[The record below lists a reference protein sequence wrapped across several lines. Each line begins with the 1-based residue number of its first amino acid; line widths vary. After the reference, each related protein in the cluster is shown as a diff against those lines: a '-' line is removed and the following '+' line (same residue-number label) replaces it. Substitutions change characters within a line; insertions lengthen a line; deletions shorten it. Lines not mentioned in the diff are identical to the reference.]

1 MPTRNPG
8 TLASLFLS
16 VRLALLVSACAAIV
30 IVLGLL
36 AYESLQNLAE
46 SSRFAAE
53 AERARSQLSK
63 VLEDLTQMG
72 SGVRQ
77 YQATADKG
85 AFAEAD
91 AAAAALP
98 ADLQALEPLSQDAT
112 ERSLLGPLHELA
124 ALRAARTRHLIDE
137 AVNGNVAE
145 VDALVEV
152 DDGPRLMSA
161 CRALIGRMQA
171 RQSELLVEREAF
183 VAHAR
188 VVARWAIGVT
198 TALATVMLFLV
209 ASLTTRHAAR
219 LRGMQE
225 ELATT
230 LRSIGDA
237 VISTDADGRVR
248 FMNAVAEEL
257 TGWSTKTARGLPLER
272 VFQICNEATREPL
285 ETPVS
290 QVLKDHGV
298 VGLANHTLL
307 ISRDGM
313 ERPIEDSGAPIRGSD
328 GRIIG
333 VVLVFRDASKE
344 RAAQRALL
352 ESESQLREANATLEQ
367 KVVERAAQLA
377 ARETLIHTFYEH
389 SSECHA
395 VLVVNSGG
403 HFRYEEVNPATL
415 RLYGKTREEVVGH
428 TIEEVFEATTA
439 ATLTGHLSD
448 CLITNV
454 PLRYERVHGDRML
467 EAIATPVIGTGPHR
481 RVVVS
486 ARDVTDRRALEQQL
500 LQSRKMEAVGQL
512 TGGLAHDFN
521 NLLSGIS
528 GSFELL
534 QTRVAQGR
542 LADLDRFVAAG
553 QAAARRA
560 AALTHR
566 LLAFSRRQTLDAKL
580 TDVNR
585 LIADMVELISR
596 TAGPEISI
604 EVVGGMGL
612 WHPLVD
618 ANQLENAVLNLC
630 INARDAMPDGGKITI
645 ETANRWIDER
655 MANDLASGQYISIC
669 ISDTGCGMSPEV
681 AARAFEP
688 FYTTKPLGQGTGLGL
703 SMIYG
708 FARQSG
714 GQVRIYSEVGK
725 GAMVCIYL
733 PRAAGA
739 QSPEAAQPVLSPA
752 ILQSPGRTVLVVD
765 DEAVVRMLVV
775 EVLQDLGCVAVECD
789 DGISALQVLQS
800 SRPLDLLITDVGL
813 PNGMNGRQLADAA
826 RNLRPDLNVLFIT
839 GYAENAV
846 FSHGHVEAGLEV
858 LTKPFAI
865 EELARRIVGL
875 LPASSHPSQA
885 ELRRPSAPT
894 QRSDG

>member
-1 MPTRNPG
+1 MTPTRNPS
-8 TLASLFLS
+8 TLTSLFLS
-16 VRLALLVSACAAIV
+16 VRLALLVAACATVV

-36 AYESLQNLAE
+36 AYRSQQNLAE
-46 SSRFAAE
+46 SSQFAADD
-53 AERARSQLSK
+53 ERARSQLAQ

-72 SGVRQ
+72 AGVRQ

-85 AFAEAD
+85 AFAEAN

-98 ADLQALEPLSQDAT
+98 GDLTALEPLSQDPVQ
-112 ERSLLGPLHELA
+112 RSLLGPLHELA
-124 ALRAARTRHLIDE
+124 DLRTAQTRHLIDE
-137 AVNGNVAE
+137 AIDGKVAE
-145 VDALVEV
+145 VDTLIVAG
-152 DDGPRLMSA
+152 DGPRLMSA
-161 CRALIGRMQA
+161 CRALVARMQA
-171 RQSELLVEREAF
+171 RQSERLVEREAF

-188 VVARWAIGVT
+188 VVAGWAIAVT
-198 TALATVMLFLV
+198 AGLATVMIFLV

-219 LRGMQE
+219 LRRTQE

-237 VISTDADGRVR
+237 VISTDAEGRVR
-248 FMNAVAEEL
+248 FMNEVAEEL
-257 TGWSTKTARGLPLER
+257 TGWTTKDARGLPLER
-272 VFQICNEATREPL
+272 VFQICNETTREAL

-307 ISRDGM
+307 ISRDGK
-313 ERPIEDSGAPIRGSD
+313 ERPIEDSGAPIRAGD
-328 GRIIG
+328 GKIIG

-352 ESESQLREANATLEQ
+352 ESESQLREANANLEQ
-367 KVVERAAQLA
+367 KVAERAAQLA
-377 ARETLIHTFYEH
+377 ARETLIRTFYEH

-395 VLVVNSGG
+395 VLVEIAGG
-403 HFRYEEVNPATL
+403 RFRYEEINPATL
-415 RLYGKTREEVVGH
+415 RLYGKQREEVVGH
-428 TIEEVFEATTA
+428 AIEDVFDATAA
-439 ATLTGHLSD
+439 ATLTAHLSD
-448 CLITNV
+448 CLATGM
-454 PLRYERVHGDRML
+454 PLRYERAHGDRML
-467 EAIATPVIGTGPHR
+467 EAIATPVVGAGPR
-481 RVVVS
+481 RRLVVS
-486 ARDVTDRRALEQQL
+486 ARDVTERRALEQQL

-534 QTRVAQGR
+534 QARVAQGR
-542 LADLDRFVAAG
+542 VADLDRFVAAG

-566 LLAFSRRQTLDAKL
+566 LLAFSRRQTLDAKP

-596 TAGPEISI
+596 TVGPGISI

-655 MANDLASGQYISIC
+655 MAKDRELVPGQYISIC

-725 GAMVCIYL
+725 GAMICIYL
-733 PRAAGA
+733 PRATGTRPPDTA
-739 QSPEAAQPVLSPA
+739 QTVSAPAVL
-752 ILQSPGRTVLVVD
+752 QNPGRTVLVVD

-775 EVLQDLGCVAVECD
+775 EVLQDLGCVAMECD

-826 RNLRPDLNVLFIT
+826 RDLRPKLNVLFIT

-846 FSHGHVEAGLEV
+846 FSHGHVEGGVDV

-865 EELARRIVGL
+865 DELAKRIVSL
-875 LPASSHPSQA
+875 LPAAA
-885 ELRRPSAPT
+885 ERA
-894 QRSDG
+894 

>member
-1 MPTRNPG
+1 
-8 TLASLFLS
+8 LFLS
-16 VRLALLVSACAAIV
+16 ARLILLVSSCAVIV

-36 AYESLQNLAE
+36 AYGSLQNLAASGE
-46 SSRFAAE
+46 FAAE
-53 AERARSQLSK
+53 AERSRTQLAQ

-85 AFAEAD
+85 AFAEAE
-91 AAAAALP
+91 AAGAALP
-98 ADLQALEPLSQDAT
+98 ADLQALDPLSQDPVQS
-112 ERSLLGPLHELA
+112 SLLGPLRELA
-124 ALRAARTRHLIDE
+124 ALRSAQSRHLMDE
-137 AVNGNVAE
+137 ATNGHVAE
-145 VDALVEV
+145 VDALIVAG
-152 DDGPRLMSA
+152 DGPRLMSA

-171 RQSELLVEREAF
+171 RQSERLAEREAF
-183 VAHAR
+183 VSHAR
-188 VVARWAIGVT
+188 AVAGWAIGAT
-198 TALATVMLFLV
+198 TGLATVMIFLV
-209 ASLTTRHAAR
+209 VWLTIRHAAR
-219 LRGMQE
+219 LRGTQE

-237 VISTDADGRVR
+237 VISTDAEGSVR
-248 FMNAVAEEL
+248 FVNAVAEEL
-257 TGWSTKTARGLPLER
+257 TGWTTKTARGLPLEQ
-272 VFQICNEATREPL
+272 VFRICSEVTREPL

-290 QVLKDHGV
+290 QVLKDHRV

-307 ISRDGM
+307 ISRDGT

-328 GRIIG
+328 GSIIG
-333 VVLVFRDASKE
+333 VVLVFRDASRE
-344 RAAQRALL
+344 RAAQRAIL

-367 KVVERAAQLA
+367 KVAERAAQLA

-395 VLVVNSGG
+395 VLAAVAGG
-403 HFRYEEVNPATL
+403 RFRYEEINPATL
-415 RLYGKTREEVVGH
+415 RLYGKTREEVVGRR
-428 TIEEVFEATTA
+428 IEEVFDAATA
-439 ATLTGHLSD
+439 ATLTAHLND
-448 CLITNV
+448 CLAINV
-454 PLRYERVHGDRML
+454 PLRYERAHGDRML
-467 EAIATPVIGTGPHR
+467 EAIATPVLGTGPHR
-481 RVVVS
+481 RIVVS

-534 QTRVAQGR
+534 QARVAQGR
-542 LADLDRFVAAG
+542 LADLDRFITAG

-566 LLAFSRRQTLDAKL
+566 LLAFSRRQTLDAKP

-596 TAGPEISI
+596 TVGPGISI
-604 EVVGGMGL
+604 EVVGGIGL

-618 ANQLENAVLNLC
+618 GNQLENAVLNLC

-645 ETANRWIDER
+645 ETANRWIDDR
-655 MANDLASGQYISIC
+655 LAKDRELVPGQYISIC

-714 GQVRIYSEVGK
+714 GQVRIYSEVAK
-725 GAMVCIYL
+725 GAMICIYL
-733 PRAAGA
+733 PRAADI
-739 QSPEAAQPVLSPA
+739 QSAETAQPVSSPA
-752 ILQSPGRTVLVVD
+752 VLESPGKTVLVVD
-765 DEAVVRMLVV
+765 DEAVVRMLVA
-775 EVLQDLGCVAVECD
+775 EVLQDLGCVALECG
-789 DGISALQVLQS
+789 DGIAALEVLQS

-826 RNLRPDLNVLFIT
+826 RGLRPELNVLFIT

-865 EELARRIVGL
+865 EELARRIVRL
-875 LPASSHPSQA
+875 L
-885 ELRRPSAPT
+885 
-894 QRSDG
+894 

>member
-1 MPTRNPG
+1 MPTRNPS
-8 TLASLFLS
+8 TLTSLFLS
-16 VRLALLVSACAAIV
+16 VRLVLLVSACAAIV

-53 AERARSQLSK
+53 AERARSQLSQ

-77 YQATADKG
+77 YQVTADKG

-98 ADLQALEPLSQDAT
+98 VDLQALEPLSQDPI

-124 ALRAARTRHLIDE
+124 AQRAAQTRHLINE
-137 AVNGNVAE
+137 AISGNLADVDTLIVAG
-145 VDALVEV
+145 
-152 DDGPRLMSA
+152 DGPRVMSA

-171 RQSELLVEREAF
+171 RQSERLVEQEAF
-183 VAHAR
+183 VTHAR
-188 VVARWAIGVT
+188 VVARWAIAVT
-198 TALATVMLFLV
+198 TAFATVMLFLV

-237 VISTDADGRVR
+237 VISTDAAGKVR

-257 TGWSTKTARGLPLER
+257 TGWNTKTAHGLPLER

-290 QVLKDHGV
+290 QVLKDHGI

-307 ISRDGM
+307 IARDGT
-313 ERPIEDSGAPIRGSD
+313 ERPIEDSGAPIRGGD
-328 GRIIG
+328 GEIIG

-377 ARETLIHTFYEH
+377 ARETLIHTFYQH

-395 VLVVNSGG
+395 VLVAIAGG

-415 RLYGKTREEVVGH
+415 RLYGKTREEVVGRA
-428 TIEEVFEATTA
+428 IEEVFDAQTA
-439 ATLTGHLSD
+439 ATLTAHLSD
-448 CLITNV
+448 CLVTNV

-467 EAIATPVIGTGPHR
+467 EAIATPVIGTEPHR

-542 LADLDRFVAAG
+542 LTDLDRFVAAG

-566 LLAFSRRQTLDAKL
+566 LLAFSRRQTLDAKP

-596 TAGPEISI
+596 TVGPEISV

-612 WHPLVD
+612 WNPLVD

-630 INARDAMPDGGKITI
+630 INARDAMPDGGRITI
-645 ETANRWIDER
+645 ETANRWIDDR
-655 MANDLASGQYISIC
+655 LAKDRDLTPGQYISIC

-714 GQVRIYSEVGK
+714 GQVSIYSEVGK
-725 GAMVCIYL
+725 GAMICTYL
-733 PRAAGA
+733 PRATGA
-739 QSPEAAQPVLSPA
+739 QSPEAAQPVSSPTV
-752 ILQSPGRTVLVVD
+752 LYSPGKTVLVVD

-775 EVLQDLGCVAVECD
+775 EVLQDLGCLAVECD

-826 RNLRPDLNVLFIT
+826 RNLRPELSVLFIT

-865 EELARRIVGL
+865 EELTRRVVGL
-875 LPASSHPSQA
+875 LPAS
-885 ELRRPSAPT
+885 
-894 QRSDG
+894 

>member
-1 MPTRNPG
+1 
-8 TLASLFLS
+8 
-16 VRLALLVSACAAIV
+16 
-30 IVLGLL
+30 
-36 AYESLQNLAE
+36 
-46 SSRFAAE
+46 
-53 AERARSQLSK
+53 
-63 VLEDLTQMG
+63 
-72 SGVRQ
+72 
-77 YQATADKG
+77 
-85 AFAEAD
+85 
-91 AAAAALP
+91 
-98 ADLQALEPLSQDAT
+98 
-112 ERSLLGPLHELA
+112 
-124 ALRAARTRHLIDE
+124 
-137 AVNGNVAE
+137 
-145 VDALVEV
+145 
-152 DDGPRLMSA
+152 MSA
-161 CRALIGRMQA
+161 CRALVARMQA
-171 RQSELLVEREAF
+171 RQSERLVEREAF

-188 VVARWAIGVT
+188 VVAGWAIAVT
-198 TALATVMLFLV
+198 AGLATVMIFLV

-219 LRGMQE
+219 LRRTQE

-237 VISTDADGRVR
+237 VISTDAEGRVR
-248 FMNAVAEEL
+248 FMNEVAEEL
-257 TGWSTKTARGLPLER
+257 TGWTTKDARGLPLER
-272 VFQICNEATREPL
+272 VFQICNETTREAL

-307 ISRDGM
+307 ISRDGK
-313 ERPIEDSGAPIRGSD
+313 ERPIEDSGAPIRAGD
-328 GRIIG
+328 GKIIG

-352 ESESQLREANATLEQ
+352 ESESQLREANANLEQ
-367 KVVERAAQLA
+367 KVAERAAQLA
-377 ARETLIHTFYEH
+377 ARETLIRTFYEH

-395 VLVVNSGG
+395 VLVEIAGG
-403 HFRYEEVNPATL
+403 RFRYEEINPATL
-415 RLYGKTREEVVGH
+415 RLYGKQREEVVGH
-428 TIEEVFEATTA
+428 AIEDVFDATAA
-439 ATLTGHLSD
+439 ATLTAHLSD
-448 CLITNV
+448 CLATGM
-454 PLRYERVHGDRML
+454 PLRYERAHGDRML
-467 EAIATPVIGTGPHR
+467 EAIATPVVGAGPR
-481 RVVVS
+481 RRLVVS
-486 ARDVTDRRALEQQL
+486 ARDVTERRALEQQL

-534 QTRVAQGR
+534 QARVAQGR
-542 LADLDRFVAAG
+542 VADLDRFVAAG

-566 LLAFSRRQTLDAKL
+566 LLAFSRRQTLDAKP

-596 TAGPEISI
+596 TVGPGISI

-655 MANDLASGQYISIC
+655 MAKDRELVPGQYISIC

-725 GAMVCIYL
+725 GAMICIYL
-733 PRAAGA
+733 PRATGTRPPDTA
-739 QSPEAAQPVLSPA
+739 QTVSAPAVL
-752 ILQSPGRTVLVVD
+752 QNPGRTVLVVD

-775 EVLQDLGCVAVECD
+775 EVLQDLGCVAMECD

-826 RNLRPDLNVLFIT
+826 RDLRPKLNVLFIT

-846 FSHGHVEAGLEV
+846 FSHGHVEGGVDV

-865 EELARRIVGL
+865 DELAKRIVSL
-875 LPASSHPSQA
+875 LPAAA
-885 ELRRPSAPT
+885 ERA
-894 QRSDG
+894 

>member
-1 MPTRNPG
+1 MPTRTPG
-8 TLASLFLS
+8 TLTGPALS
-16 VRLALLVSACAAIV
+16 VRLVLLVSACAATV

-36 AYESLQNLAE
+36 AYQSLQNLAA

-53 AERARSQLSK
+53 AERARSQLSQ
-63 VLEDLTQMG
+63 VLEDLAQMG
-72 SGVRQ
+72 SGARQ
-77 YQATADKG
+77 YQATADRS

-98 ADLQALEPLSQDAT
+98 ADLRALEPLSQDLV

-124 ALRAARTRHLIDE
+124 DLRIAQTRHLIDAAMSGHTAE
-137 AVNGNVAE
+137 LDNLIVAG
-145 VDALVEV
+145 
-152 DDGPRLMSA
+152 DGPRLMSA
-161 CRALIGRMQA
+161 CRALVARMQA
-171 RQSELLVEREAF
+171 RQSERLAEREAF
-183 VAHAR
+183 VAHER
-188 VVARWAIGVT
+188 GVAGWAIVVT
-198 TALATVMLFLV
+198 TALATAMLFLV
-209 ASLTTRHAAR
+209 AWLTTRHAAR
-219 LRGMQE
+219 LRDLQE

-248 FMNAVAEEL
+248 FMNAIAEEL
-257 TGWSTKTARGLPLER
+257 TGWSTSAARGLPLER
-272 VFQICNEATREPL
+272 VFQICNEVTREPV
-285 ETPVS
+285 ESPVS
-290 QVLKDHGV
+290 HVLKKHGV

-307 ISRDGM
+307 IAKDGK
-313 ERPIEDSGAPIRGSD
+313 ERPIEDSGAPIRD
-328 GRIIG
+328 GDGEIVG
-333 VVLVFRDASKE
+333 VVLVFRDASQE
-344 RAAQRALL
+344 RAARRALL
-352 ESESQLREANATLEQ
+352 ESEARLREANATLEQ
-367 KVVERAAQLA
+367 KVAERAVQLA
-377 ARETLIHTFYEH
+377 ARETLIRTFYEH

-395 VLVVNSGG
+395 VLVAIADG
-403 HFRYEEVNPATL
+403 HFRYEEINPATL
-415 RLYGKTREEVVGH
+415 KLYAKTRTEVVGR
-428 TIEEVFEATTA
+428 TIEEVFDAATA
-439 ATLTGHLSD
+439 ATLTAHLSE
-448 CLITNV
+448 CLATNV
-454 PLRYERVHGDRML
+454 PLRYERVHGERML
-467 EAIATPVIGTGPHR
+467 EAIATPVTGAGPYR

-542 LADLDRFVAAG
+542 VSDLDRFVAAG

-566 LLAFSRRQTLDAKL
+566 LLAFSRRQTLNAKP

-596 TAGPEISI
+596 TVGPEISI

-630 INARDAMPDGGKITI
+630 INARDAMPSGGKITI

-655 MANDLASGQYISIC
+655 MAKDRELTPGQYISIC
-669 ISDTGCGMSPEV
+669 ITDTGCGMSEDV

-733 PRAAGA
+733 PRAAEA
-739 QSPEAAQPVLSPA
+739 QVPETVQPVPSAPVVR
-752 ILQSPGRTVLVVD
+752 SPGKTVLVVD
-765 DEAVVRMLVV
+765 DEPVVRMLVA
-775 EVLQDLGCVAVECD
+775 EVLQDLGCAAVECD
-789 DGISALQVLQS
+789 DGNSALDVLRS
-800 SRPLDLLITDVGL
+800 PRALDLLITDIGL

-826 RNLRPDLNVLFIT
+826 RGLRPEMRVLYIT

-846 FSHGHVEAGLEV
+846 ISHGHLRPGLDV

-865 EELARRIVGL
+865 DELARRIVGL
-875 LPASSHPSQA
+875 L
-885 ELRRPSAPT
+885 
-894 QRSDG
+894 

>member
-1 MPTRNPG
+1 MPTSNSS
-8 TLASLFLS
+8 TLASVFLS
-16 VRLALLVSACAAIV
+16 ARLILLVSACAV
-30 IVLGLL
+30 TVMVLGLL
-36 AYESLQNLAE
+36 AYGSLQKLAE
-46 SSRFAAE
+46 SSQFAAE
-53 AERARSQLSK
+53 AERTRSQLAQ

-72 SGVRQ
+72 GGVRQ

-85 AFAEAD
+85 AFAEAE

-98 ADLQALEPLSQDAT
+98 SDLQALDSLSQDAVQAPLL
-112 ERSLLGPLHELA
+112 RSLHELA
-124 ALRAARTRHLIDE
+124 ALRAAQSRHLMDE
-137 AVNGNVAE
+137 ALQGNVAQ
-145 VDALVEV
+145 VDALIVGG
-152 DDGPRLMSA
+152 DGPRLMSA
-161 CRALIGRMQA
+161 CRALVARMQA
-171 RQSELLVEREAF
+171 QQSERLAAREAF
-183 VAHAR
+183 VAQAR
-188 VVARWAIGVT
+188 VVAGWAIGLT
-198 TALATVMLFLV
+198 TGIATVMLFLV
-209 ASLTTRHAAR
+209 ASLTTRHAVR
-219 LRGMQE
+219 LRGTQE

-237 VISTDADGRVR
+237 VISTDAEGNVR

-257 TGWSTKTARGLPLER
+257 TGWNTKTARGLPLER
-272 VFQICNEATREPL
+272 VFRICSEVTREPL

-290 QVLKDHGV
+290 QVLRAHRV
-298 VGLANHTLL
+298 VGIANHTLL
-307 ISRDGM
+307 ISRDGT

-328 GRIIG
+328 GKIIG

-352 ESESQLREANATLEQ
+352 ESESQLREANLTLEE
-367 KVVERAAQLA
+367 KVAERAAQLA
-377 ARETLIHTFYEH
+377 ARETLIRTFYEH

-395 VLVVNSGG
+395 VLVAVAGG
-403 HFRYEEVNPATL
+403 RFRYEEINPATL
-415 RLYGKTREEVVGH
+415 RLYGKTREEVIGK
-428 TIEEVFEATTA
+428 TLEEVVHAPTA
-439 ATLTGHLSD
+439 ATLTAHLNH
-448 CLITNV
+448 CLAINE
-454 PLRYERVHGDRML
+454 PLRYERAHGDRML
-467 EAIATPVIGTGPHR
+467 EAIATPVLGTGPHR

-486 ARDVTDRRALEQQL
+486 ARDVTERRALEQQL
-500 LQSRKMEAVGQL
+500 LQARKMEAVGQL

-528 GSFELL
+528 GSLELL
-534 QTRVAQGR
+534 QARVAQGR
-542 LADLDRFVAAG
+542 VADLDRFVAAG

-566 LLAFSRRQTLDAKL
+566 LLAFSRRQTLDAKP

-596 TAGPEISI
+596 TVGPGISI
-604 EVVGGMGL
+604 EVVGGMEL
-612 WHPLVD
+612 WHPMVD
-618 ANQLENAVLNLC
+618 GNQLENAVLNLC

-645 ETANRWIDER
+645 ETANRRIDER
-655 MANDLASGQYISIC
+655 MAKDRDLAPGQYISIC

-714 GQVRIYSEVGK
+714 GHVSIHSEVGK
-725 GAMVCIYL
+725 GAMICIYL
-733 PRAAGA
+733 PRAAGI
-739 QSPEAAQPVLSPA
+739 QPPETAQPASSPTVLRN
-752 ILQSPGRTVLVVD
+752 PGKTVLVVD

-775 EVLQDLGCVAVECD
+775 EVLQDLGCVAVECE
-789 DGISALQVLQS
+789 DGIAALQVLQS

-826 RNLRPDLNVLFIT
+826 RHLRPELNVLFVT

-846 FSHGHVEAGLEV
+846 FSHGHVEAGLDV

-865 EELARRIVGL
+865 EELARRIVSL
-875 LPASSHPSQA
+875 LPESSD
-885 ELRRPSAPT
+885 LRRGPI
-894 QRSDG
+894 